1 MADRE
6 EYESFL
12 DLGDLSGIPDEHT
25 KEEGECELRLV
36 TLELRPG
43 RKDPTS
49 RFIYAQF
56 EVPGDDLAK
65 IIQHVMMLPTS
76 KDSPRQ
82 KIGRERAIKKFYEAF
97 KIPTQGKVEFR
108 DYIGNTGWAM
118 LVEENDVTGKYGMQN
133 RIKSF
138 M

>member
-1 MADRE
+1 MAERE
-6 EYESFL
+6 ELDSFL

-25 KEEGECELRLV
+25 KEEGEAELRLV

-43 RKDPTS
+43 KKDPTA

-65 IIQHVMMLPTS
+65 IITHIMMLPS
-76 KDSPRQ
+76 PKDSPRQ
-82 KIGRERAIKKFYEAF
+82 KLGRERAVKRFYEAF
-97 KIPTQGKVEFR
+97 KIPTSGRVEFR
-108 DYIGNTGWAM
+108 DYIGNTGWAV
-118 LVEENDVTGKYGMQN
+118 LTEEDNETYGMQN
-133 RIKSF
+133 RIKAF

>member
-1 MADRE
+1 MAE
-6 EYESFL
+6 VEYESFC

-25 KEEGECELRLV
+25 KEEGECELRIV

-43 RKDPTS
+43 KKDPTS
-49 RFIYAQF
+49 KFIYAQF

-65 IIQHVMMLPTS
+65 IIQHVFMLPGP
-76 KDSPRQ
+76 KDTPKQ
-82 KIGRERAIKKFYEAF
+82 KMSRERAIKKFYEAF
-97 KIPTQGKVEFR
+97 KIPLAGRVEFK

-118 LVEENDVTGKYGMQN
+118 LVEEDNEKYGMQN

-138 M
+138 V